1 MTMELSE
8 EVGKA
13 TEDVNSYELIKKIRL
28 FLQPESRSQSRD
40 KIDVY
45 FVAYKK

>member
-1 MTMELSE
+1 MQRMTMELSE

-28 FLQPESRSQSRD
+28 FL
-40 KIDVY
+40 
-45 FVAYKK
+45 